1 MFTRQPFTF
10 LMFSYLIF
18 HFFIELQLRALIFTF
33 PVESDEPEL
42 QGKVTG
48 LPAGDS
54 WARNKDFKAA
64 GPTVILA
71 GPMLG
76 PSQKTDFR
84 RGKG

>member
-1 MFTRQPFTF
+1 MNQNYRERSLGCQ
-10 LMFSYLIF
+10 
-18 HFFIELQLRALIFTF
+18 
-33 PVESDEPEL
+33 
-42 QGKVTG
+42 
-48 LPAGDS
+48 AGDS

-71 GPMLG
+71 GPMPG